1 MKYYYTLIIPLLL
14 ISVSYSQHDNYIRGD
29 LIVQF
34 KPGSEPSNII
44 SSYESIGLAEKRLL
58 SKRMNIWLLQYD
70 INLIADEDALFDIKG
85 NPHVKEAQFNHIVQ
99 QRTNIDFIPYNN
111 EPGDAFSNIFPNDP
125 RFNEQW
131 ALHNT
136 GQSGGT
142 PGADIKAPAAWE
154 LTTGGYTALNATIV
168 IAIVDGGCNLNHSDL
183 NYWFNTL
190 EIPNNNIDDENN
202 GYIDDYRGWNAYQN
216 NGNVPSNSHGTH
228 VSGIAGA
235 KGNNGLGVAGIN
247 WDARIMPIAG
257 SSSNEATVIA
267 AYGYVLEMRS
277 LYNETNGQKGAFVVV
292 TNASFGVD
300 YGQPSN
306 YPLWCAIYDSLGMQ
320 GVLSCGATANLNINI
335 DLTGDVP
342 TACPSPWLISVTNT
356 TRNDVKNTN
365 AAYGLTTIDLGAPGT
380 SILSTDV
387 NNNYTLKTGTSM
399 ASPTVAGVVAL
410 MFAAAN
416 ADFMEAYKL
425 NPSEYALIVKEH
437 LLNGVDP
444 IPSLQGITVTGGRLN
459 AHNAVVNISQHVI
472 PVELASFTAEA
483 TTNGILLNWI
493 TSTETNNLGFEV
505 ERIASVDKNNNGS
518 WQTLAFINGKGNTA
532 ERSYYSFTDHLTQA
546 GNYFYRLKQID
557 FDGTSEYI
565 AEIQTEFVVP
575 GYFNLAQN
583 YPNPFNPE
591 TVIEY
596 TLPENA
602 NVNITV
608 YNALGETVRVL
619 ENGFVNAGI
628 KQLGFDA
635 TDLPSGTYIYRI
647 IAAGEQNTFTASRKM
662 MLVK

>member
-1 MKYYYTLIIPLLL
+1 MKYLYILILPLLL
-14 ISVSYSQHDNYIRGD
+14 ISVSYSQQDNYIRGD

-44 SSYESIGLAEKRLL
+44 DSFESIGLEEKRLL
-58 SKRMNIWLLQYD
+58 SRRMNIWLLGYNP
-70 INLIADEDALFDIKG
+70 NLTGDEDALFDIKG
-85 NPHVKEAQFNHIVQ
+85 NKFVQEAQFNHKIQ
-99 QRTNIDFIPYNN
+99 HRTNVDLIPWNN
-111 EPGDAFSNIFPNDP
+111 EPFSPFPSVIPNDP

-131 ALHNT
+131 ALRNT
-136 GQSGGT
+136 GQTGGL
-142 PGADIKAPAAWE
+142 PGADISAPEAWDI
-154 LTTGGYTALNATIV
+154 TTGGYTALGDTIV
-168 IAIVDGGCNLNHSDL
+168 IAIVDGGCNLNHTDL
-183 NYWFNTL
+183 NYWINTL
-190 EIPNNNIDDENN
+190 EIPNNSIDDEQN

-216 NGNVPSNSHGTH
+216 NGNVSSNSHGTH

-235 KGNNGLGVAGIN
+235 KGNNGIGVSGVN

-257 SSSNEATVIA
+257 SSSSEATVVA
-267 AYGYVLEMRS
+267 AYGYVLEMRA

-292 TNASFGVD
+292 TNASFGVN
-300 YGQPSN
+300 YGQPAN

-335 DLTGDVP
+335 DVTGDMP

-356 TRNDVKNTN
+356 THNDVKNSG
-365 AAYGLTTIDLGAPGT
+365 AAYGLTTIELGAPGT

-387 NNNYTLKTGTSM
+387 NNTYTLKTGTSM
-399 ASPTVAGVVAL
+399 ASPTVAGAVAL

-416 ADFMEAYKL
+416 ADFIEAYRL

-459 AHNAVVNISQHVI
+459 VHNAVVNISQHVI

-483 TTNGILLNWI
+483 AANGIILNWI
-493 TSTETNNLGFEV
+493 TSSETNNFGFEV
-505 ERIASVDKNNNGS
+505 ERISSVDKNNNGN

-532 ERSYYSFTDHLTQA
+532 EKSYYSFTDHLIQA

-557 FDGTSEYI
+557 FDGTAKYI
-565 AEIQTEFVVP
+565 GEIETEFISP
-575 GYFNLAQN
+575 GYFSLAQN

-591 TVIEY
+591 TIIEY
-596 TLPENA
+596 IIPENA
-602 NVNITV
+602 MVNLTIYNV
-608 YNALGETVRVL
+608 LGETVRIL
-619 ENGFVNAGI
+619 ENGLMNAGLNQI
-628 KQLGFDA
+628 NFNA
-635 TDLPSGTYIYRI
+635 SDLPSGTYIYRI
-647 IAAGEQNTFTASRKM
+647 IATGEQSTYSASRKM